1 MASTTPRPHNR
12 HNSHSHS
19 LVDDTPT
26 RPPSGASFNTTTLT
40 SLKPQRSAA
49 HAHQLK
55 MHSLGG
61 YAGGQRAGLAQLDTN
76 RAGGDRPNSRGSG
89 FSLKASDLD
98 GLGAGAGHVGIIE
111 ADNTELARRRAEA
124 SFQREMEELRNARL
138 SSTSGSSVDGEE
150 QRNRQFDDES
160 ASTRSDASR
169 TSASSF
175 GSLKIGL
182 TGTRT
187 TAQHQS
193 LAAALDDNNAETTDD
208 NLTYMTIPRTDESP
222 AASPARPAAPA
233 TTAAAPASAR
243 SSPYSRAP
251 AASTNLFA
259 SPRPFVSSAAATAGT
274 TPLTSSPR
282 PRPSPAN
289 NNENVPPARSA
300 SYPSIPPPRTSPFHS
315 FSPAAPSPASAPVR
329 SATAIPHRPSPLGRN
344 SPILA
349 QNTTTTT
356 GISSPS
362 FVVRSPKN
370 VSAQGRS
377 PIQPVRTTRMGGVVI
392 EDYITSS
399 SEDERDAANKSV
411 RSVRTALPDKTGL
424 TEFLRSP
431 EKVRSGVTPARRRVP
446 AQGQAGLDQR
456 GESGSSSEGRI
467 STEANL
473 LTNALSSLTSKLA
486 HLESENAS
494 SAARVAEL
502 EARLRAAQ
510 HSQSQSQVRDRVDED
525 ERRKVRVEVERLL
538 GEERERREELE
549 QVVSSLRAQ
558 NAHLDATLA
567 SHRTS
572 LDALRR
578 QASTTAAAAQPT
590 SSPKPRE
597 TDYALRSEVQDLK
610 HALSALGFEVDG
622 VRAVVEELLRDK
634 EERDAGR
641 KWEAE
646 EEERR
651 EQLARRQE
659 KEDERTPK
667 PARIRK
673 DGVGVGVGDVPE
685 TPASEESWISRE
697 EVEALRRDVEREEA
711 RRTMKSKNKPRHSD
725 PILAPAEP
733 SYDSTY
739 VPSYSEEASE
749 ASFVSATSATTLS
762 ATSSFDS
769 ADEPDFA
776 RAERIFES
784 VPSHEHRRK
793 TRPSTRTRK
802 DRVVLLDEP
811 SANLCANCHGRKQ
824 GLKGASPSSRRR
836 SRGDG
841 ADADE
846 EDLAPVDEERER
858 RRRERKERERVKV
871 EEREKKA
878 RREAAEKE
886 RRAREKKAREREEH
900 RRTLE
905 AVLDRLEE
913 DFAVQKKIYFEL
925 TAEYQAMTSRTDTN
939 KRRMLANHLKKSIDV
954 LEEKAREVK
963 RYADALEDMYETM
976 HVQTCPQRKHH
987 AVV

>member
-1 MASTTPRPHNR
+1 MASTTPRSNNR
-12 HNSHSHS
+12 HTSHSHS

-40 SLKPQRSAA
+40 SLKPHRSSNNA
-49 HAHQLK
+49 HRHK
-55 MHSLGG
+55 MNSLGA
-61 YAGGQRAGLAQLDTN
+61 YAGGQRAGLAQLDAN
-76 RAGGDRPNSRGSG
+76 RAAGGNRPNSRGSG
-89 FSLKASDLD
+89 FSLKASDLE
-98 GLGAGAGHVGIIE
+98 GLGAGAGHADVIE

-138 SSTSGSSVDGEE
+138 SSTSGSSIDGDEE
-150 QRNRQFDDES
+150 RNRRFDDES

-169 TSASSF
+169 SSASSF

-193 LAAALDDNNAETTDD
+193 LAAALDDNNVETTDD
-208 NLTYMTIPRTDESP
+208 NLTYMTIPRTNESP
-222 AASPARPAAPA
+222 AASPARMAAPA
-233 TTAAAPASAR
+233 PTTAAPAPPR
-243 SSPYSRAP
+243 PSPFSRAP
-251 AASTNLFA
+251 ATSTNLFA
-259 SPRPFVSSAAATAGT
+259 SPRPFVSSAGAAA
-274 TPLTSSPR
+274 PLSSSPR
-282 PRPSPAN
+282 PHPSSTK
-289 NNENVPPARSA
+289 NNENVPPVRTA

-315 FSPAAPSPASAPVR
+315 FSPAAPSPSVPLR
-329 SATAIPHRPSPLGRN
+329 SPNTALPHRPSPLGRN

-349 QNTTTTT
+349 QNTTMTTT
-356 GISSPS
+356 GVSISSPS
-362 FVVRSPKN
+362 FVDARSPKN
-370 VSAQGRS
+370 LATPSQGRS
-377 PIQPVRTTRMGGVVI
+377 PLQPVQSARRGGVVI
-392 EDYITSS
+392 EDYVSSSS
-399 SEDERDAANKSV
+399 SEGDEREAGDKST

-431 EKVRSGVTPARRRVP
+431 EKRRSGFTPARKRAP
-446 AQGQAGLDQR
+446 TQAERR
-456 GESGSSSEGRI
+456 GESGESSEGRR

-502 EARLRAAQ
+502 EARLRAAN
-510 HSQSQSQVRDRVDED
+510 QVRDRLDEHED
-525 ERRKVRVEVERLL
+525 ETRKVKGEVERLL
-538 GEERERREELE
+538 SEERVRREELE

-567 SHRTS
+567 SHRNS

-578 QASTTAAAAQPT
+578 QASTAAAQPT

-597 TDYALRSEVQDLK
+597 TDFALRSEVQDLK
-610 HALSALGFEVDG
+610 HALAALGFEVDG

-634 EERDAGR
+634 EERDAAGR
-641 KWEAE
+641 WEAE

-651 EQLARRQE
+651 EQLARRHQKE
-659 KEDERTPK
+659 KADERTPR
-667 PARIRK
+667 PARVRK
-673 DGVGVGVGDVPE
+673 DGVGVGLGVDDVPA
-685 TPASEESWISRE
+685 TPPSEESWISRE
-697 EVEALRRDVEREEA
+697 EVEALRRDIEREEA
-711 RRTMKSKNKPRHSD
+711 RRTIKSKNKPRQTN
-725 PILAPAEP
+725 PVLAAAEP

-739 VPSYSEEASE
+739 VPYYSEEASE
-749 ASFVSATSATTLS
+749 ASFVSATSATTVS
-762 ATSSFDS
+762 TTSSFDA

-776 RAERIFES
+776 RAERIFQS
-784 VPSHEHRRK
+784 VPSHEQRRK
-793 TRPSTRTRK
+793 TRPSTRSGK

-841 ADADE
+841 AEADE
-846 EDLAPVDEERER
+846 EDLAPADEERER
-858 RRRERKERERVKV
+858 RRRERKNRERVKV

-878 RREAAEKE
+878 RGEAAEKE
-886 RRAREKKAREREEH
+886 RRAREEKAKEREEH

-939 KRRMLANHLKKSIDV
+939 KRRVLANHLKKSIDV

-963 RYADALEDMYETM
+963 RYADALEDLYETM
-976 HVQTCPQRKHH
+976 HAQTCPQRRRH

>member
-12 HNSHSHS
+12 HNSHS

-26 RPPSGASFNTTTLT
+26 RPSSGASFNTTTLT
-40 SLKPQRSAA
+40 SLKPQRSAT
-49 HAHQLK
+49 HAHQQK

-76 RAGGDRPNSRGSG
+76 RAAGDRPNSRGSG

-98 GLGAGAGHVGIIE
+98 GLGAGAGRADVIE

-138 SSTSGSSVDGEE
+138 SSTSGSSVDGGE
-150 QRNRQFDDES
+150 QRNRRFDDES
-160 ASTRSDASR
+160 ASTRSHASR

-233 TTAAAPASAR
+233 ITAAAPAPAR
-243 SSPYSRAP
+243 SSPFSRAP

-282 PRPSPAN
+282 PRPSSTN
-289 NNENVPPARSA
+289 IDENVPPARSA
-300 SYPSIPPPRTSPFHS
+300 SYPSIPPPRTSSFHS
-315 FSPAAPSPASAPVR
+315 FSPAAPSPASAPIR
-329 SATAIPHRPSPLGRN
+329 SAAAIPHRPSPLGRN

-362 FVVRSPKN
+362 FVAPSPQN

-377 PIQPVRTTRMGGVVI
+377 PLQPVQTTRTGGVVI

-446 AQGQAGLDQR
+446 VQGQAGQR
-456 GESGSSSEGRI
+456 GESGSGSEGRR

-473 LTNALSSLTSKLA
+473 LSNALSTLTSKLA
-486 HLESENAS
+486 HLEFENAS

-510 HSQSQSQVRDRVDED
+510 HSQSQTKERVNED

-578 QASTTAAAAQPT
+578 QASAAAAAQHPA

-641 KWEAE
+641 RWEAE

-685 TPASEESWISRE
+685 TPASEESWISKE

-711 RRTMKSKNKPRHSD
+711 RRTTKSKTKPRHSD
-725 PILAPAEP
+725 PIVAPAEP

-739 VPSYSEEASE
+739 VPSYTEEASE

-776 RAERIFES
+776 RAERIFQS

-793 TRPSTRTRK
+793 TRPSTRSRK
-802 DRVVLLDEP
+802 DRVVLLEEP

-886 RRAREKKAREREEH
+886 WRAREKKAREREEH

-963 RYADALEDMYETM
+963 RYADALENMYETV
-976 HVQTCPQRKHH
+976 HAQTCPQRKHH

>member
-1 MASTTPRPHNR
+1 MASTTPRPHSR
-12 HNSHSHS
+12 HNSHS

-40 SLKPQRSAA
+40 SLKPQRSAP
-49 HAHQLK
+49 HAHQQK

-61 YAGGQRAGLAQLDTN
+61 YAGGQRAGLAQMDTN

-98 GLGAGAGHVGIIE
+98 GLGAGAGHADVIE

-138 SSTSGSSVDGEE
+138 SSTSGSSVDGDE
-150 QRNRQFDDES
+150 QRNRRFDDES
-160 ASTRSDASR
+160 ASTTSDASR
-169 TSASSF
+169 SSASSF

-193 LAAALDDNNAETTDD
+193 LAAALDDNNAESTDD
-208 NLTYMTIPRTDESP
+208 NLTYMTIPRTVESP
-222 AASPARPAAPA
+222 VASPARPAAPA
-233 TTAAAPASAR
+233 AAAAAPAPAR
-243 SSPYSRAP
+243 SSPFSRAP

-259 SPRPFVSSAAATAGT
+259 SPRPFVSSAAAPAGT

-282 PRPSPAN
+282 PRPSSA

-329 SATAIPHRPSPLGRN
+329 SAIPHRPSPLGRN

-356 GISSPS
+356 GVSSPS
-362 FVVRSPKN
+362 FVARSPKN
-370 VSAQGRS
+370 GSAQGRS
-377 PIQPVRTTRMGGVVI
+377 PLQPVQTSRTGGVVI
-392 EDYITSS
+392 EDYVTSS
-399 SEDERDAANKSV
+399 DDDDRDRDNAANKST

-431 EKVRSGVTPARRRVP
+431 EKVRSGVTPARRRMP
-446 AQGQAGLDQR
+446 MQAQAGQR
-456 GESGSSSEGRI
+456 GESGSSSEGRR

-510 HSQSQSQVRDRVDED
+510 HSQNQNHVRDRVDED

-549 QVVSSLRAQ
+549 QVVKSLRAQ

-578 QASTTAAAAQPT
+578 QASSAAAAAAATAQPT

-685 TPASEESWISRE
+685 TPVSEESWISRE

-711 RRTMKSKNKPRHSD
+711 RRMSKSKSKPRHSD
-725 PILAPAEP
+725 PVLAPAEP

-793 TRPSTRTRK
+793 TRPSTRARK

-824 GLKGASPSSRRR
+824 GLKGASPTSRRR

-939 KRRMLANHLKKSIDV
+939 KRRMLATHLKKSIDV

-976 HVQTCPQRKHH
+976 HAQTCPQRKHH